1 VSADAPIYARRLLRA
16 NVPAGRHSVVID
28 LDNNGVFDFD
38 FLEAAAVA
46 DVPAALPARTQASP
60 ALDYSTDHT
69 YKLPPARIHW
79 IFDQLGFAAPMNEY
93 LGVFWWNERV
103 RTGAVIPSAT
113 LQLSGSFVAG
123 DQIILSIGGAPVGKT
138 VFPHEN
144 LHVIARHL
152 AYFINENLVGVW
164 ASFTADAVTITA
176 RSPEAAY
183 AFPLSVDVQSATGS
197 AVLTGSL
204 NGGQRGTWQID
215 TGAAQALNRAARD
228 WHADFFAGAAARGRE
243 LTIACSMELVNPP
256 PGFAAYYPDN
266 KPVVTDVGFASL
278 KSTHC
283 TFNTAMREFQKKVY
297 LQLANLQA
305 TAGLVPHLQ
314 FGEFLWWFF
323 TNQTVANPAGGMAF
337 YDAETAADA
346 LGALGRPL
354 HVFRKPTDSPLVNGG
369 ADAVFVRNRL
379 RDHIAALRAH
389 VAAAH
394 PGAKFEL
401 LYPYDVNHPTP
412 AGIHQLGG
420 ALNRFV
426 NFPVEYETKLGSG
439 LDTLKMEALDF
450 GAWNRSLDLARTAI
464 EFPLV
469 LGWPKDSV
477 RYLVPVFR
485 AGGAWEKEYM
495 EAKGQGIP
503 VINFWAHD
511 HVNLYNL
518 NCREP
523 QGHAGVMSTG

>member
-1 VSADAPIYARRLLRA
+1 
-16 NVPAGRHSVVID
+16 
-28 LDNNGVFDFD
+28 
-38 FLEAAAVA
+38 
-46 DVPAALPARTQASP
+46 
-60 ALDYSTDHT
+60 
-69 YKLPPARIHW
+69 
-79 IFDQLGFAAPMNEY
+79 
-93 LGVFWWNERV
+93 
-103 RTGAVIPSAT
+103 
-113 LQLSGSFVAG
+113 
-123 DQIILSIGGAPVGKT
+123 
-138 VFPHEN
+138 
-144 LHVIARHL
+144 
-152 AYFINENLVGVW
+152 
-164 ASFTADAVTITA
+164 
-176 RSPEAAY
+176 
-183 AFPLSVDVQSATGS
+183 
-197 AVLTGSL
+197 
-204 NGGQRGTWQID
+204 
-215 TGAAQALNRAARD
+215 
-228 WHADFFAGAAARGRE
+228 
-243 LTIACSMELVNPP
+243 
-256 PGFAAYYPDN
+256 
-266 KPVVTDVGFASL
+266 VVTDVGFASL